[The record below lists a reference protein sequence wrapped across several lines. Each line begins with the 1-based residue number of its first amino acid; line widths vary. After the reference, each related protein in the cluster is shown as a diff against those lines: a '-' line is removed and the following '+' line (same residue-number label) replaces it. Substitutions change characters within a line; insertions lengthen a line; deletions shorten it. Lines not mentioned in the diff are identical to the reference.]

1 MKIKYIQN
9 QDKSSR
15 LGGSVTPL
23 QIPVSRSSQGTQAVR
38 GLYARHCDLEANRH
52 NLYDERKHD
61 CYTICEQPSHFHK
74 LNGRTTQILS
84 FPTIKL

>member
-1 MKIKYIQN
+1 MVSVFVAKPSASLTIV
-9 QDKSSR
+9 SSAIEIF
-15 LGGSVTPL
+15 T
-23 QIPVSRSSQGTQAVR
+23 
-38 GLYARHCDLEANRH
+38 ARHCDLEANRH